1 VDPLT
6 HADHG
11 AAQNLWVDVEG
22 RKHLLAELAA
32 KGSLDVAL
40 KRLVRRP
47 GERDTGADPIVLD
60 IEQRLDEQ
68 RELVGGGL
76 ERLAQELGL
85 LGRYQ
90 REAEP
95 IESYL
100 SALESS
106 GIAMPGSFSQPADTT
121 R

>member
-11 AAQNLWVDVEG
+11 AAQNLWVDVED

-90 REAEP
+90 REAVAYRE
-95 IESYL
+95 L
-100 SALESS
+100 SER
-106 GIAMPGSFSQPADTT
+106 T
-121 R
+121 RKQRDSHARLLLAACGHD

>member
-11 AAQNLWVDVEG
+11 AAQNLWVDVED

-68 RELVGGGL
+68 RELVGAASSDSPRSWAFL
-76 ERLAQELGL
+76 DVIS
-85 LGRYQ
+85 GR
-90 REAEP
+90 R
-95 IESYL
+95 SL
-100 SALESS
+100 SRA
-106 GIAMPGSFSQPADTT
+106 I
-121 R
+121 

>member
-6 HADHG
+6 HADRG

-32 KGSLDVAL
+32 EGSLDVAL

-60 IEQRLDEQ
+60 IEQRLVLRRDVP
-68 RELVGGGL
+68 RVPLPP
-76 ERLAQELGL
+76 RL
-85 LGRYQ
+85 
-90 REAEP
+90 
-95 IESYL
+95 IN
-100 SALESS
+100 
-106 GIAMPGSFSQPADTT
+106 D
-121 R
+121 